1 MVKKL
6 ICLLAACLLLMPCAA
21 LAEAR
26 VFDNANLFTASEI
39 QELEAYIE
47 QLRADYRMDVAV
59 LTSDDV
65 PTNRSGDYAD
75 TFYERHDLG
84 TGKEHTGFLFMI
96 DMSNRVPVISTEG
109 DLIDY
114 LNDSRL
120 ETLLD
125 VGYNDLARGSYGT
138 AAMRVL
144 RQLRAYLHQGRERG
158 TFRYDAETGER
169 LSGLYN
175 PLTAGEMA
183 VAAIAG
189 LAVALIIVAS
199 VSGSYQLKGGTYR
212 YNVMEN
218 ATRSL
223 TRDEEQFVNQRV
235 TRHAR
240 PQPQHTA
247 PTRSSSTASRSS
259 GKGVSVHRSSSGRT
273 HGGGVGRKF

>member
-6 ICLLAACLLLMPCAA
+6 ICLLAVCLLLTPCAA

-47 QLRADYRMDVAV
+47 QLRADYRMDFAV

-65 PTNRSGDYAD
+65 PLNLSQDYAD
-75 TFYERHDLG
+75 RYYEDHGFGMDRDRS
-84 TGKEHTGFLFMI
+84 GFLFLI
-96 DMSNRVPVISTEG
+96 DMRNREETVSTDG
-109 DLIDY
+109 VLMDY
-114 LNDSRL
+114 INDSRL
-120 ETLLD
+120 ERLLD
-125 VGYNDLARGSYGT
+125 VGYESLGRGQYGM
-138 AAMRVL
+138 AAKNVL
-144 RQLRAYLHQGRERG
+144 RQLESYLRQGREKG

-175 PLTAGEMA
+175 PLTTGEMA

-212 YNVMEN
+212 YSVAEN
-218 ATRSL
+218 ATCTL
-223 TRDEEQFVNQRV
+223 TADEEQFVNQRV

-240 PQPQHTA
+240 QPVSTG
-247 PTRSSSTASRSS
+247 PTHSGSSASRSHSS
-259 GKGVSVHRSSSGRT
+259 GKGIAVHHSSSGRA
-273 HGGGVGRKF
+273 HGGGSRKF